1 MFIIRHPRHRTGV
14 HTVSQQK
21 LCIGPLES
29 LEAEKGSRFHEAEGR
44 LARPTTIVMI
54 LSNTG
59 IPHHN
64 TGGFVSHRKFLADK
78 EYGEA
83 LDTLVKACSDMLL
96 ISPDGERIFLGK
108 RKVQP
113 QPDWWFVGGRMF
125 PGETPKESC
134 TRLLKRELG
143 LEISVSRLRPV
154 CCQSLAWGM
163 REQLP
168 KTNGTTDSQFVL
180 SLQLEETELEKVVLD
195 EKEYEASQW
204 VEPQSIVMGNFHPA
218 LKFAVRS
225 LLAARKFSELKAAV
239 VAAPDNYV
247 EVSKLAI
254 ELVALTAD
262 APEGESDYRVVAPS
276 LQYECAV
283 TTML

>member
-1 MFIIRHPRHRTGV
+1 
-14 HTVSQQK
+14 
-21 LCIGPLES
+21 
-29 LEAEKGSRFHEAEGR
+29 
-44 LARPTTIVMI
+44 MI
-54 LSNTG
+54 LSSSG
-59 IPHHN
+59 IPHHD

-125 PGETPKESC
+125 PGETPKMSC

-143 LEISVSRLRPV
+143 LEVDVARLRPV

-168 KTNGTTDSQFVL
+168 KANGTTDSQFVL
-180 SLQLEETELEKVVLD
+180 SLQMEEAEVEKVVLD

-204 VEPQSIVMGNFHPA
+204 LEPQSILSGTFHPA

-225 LLAARKFSELKAAV
+225 LLAARKYSELQAAV
-239 VAAPDNYV
+239 TAAPDNHV
-247 EVSKLAI
+247 EIAKLAG

-262 APEGESDYRVVAPS
+262 APEGESEYRVVAPS
-276 LQYECAV
+276 LQYECTV
-283 TTML
+283 TTKL

>member
-1 MFIIRHPRHRTGV
+1 
-14 HTVSQQK
+14 
-21 LCIGPLES
+21 
-29 LEAEKGSRFHEAEGR
+29 
-44 LARPTTIVMI
+44 
-54 LSNTG
+54 
-59 IPHHN
+59 
-64 TGGFVSHRKFLADK
+64 
-78 EYGEA
+78 
-83 LDTLVKACSDMLL
+83 
-96 ISPDGERIFLGK
+96 
-108 RKVQP
+108 
-113 QPDWWFVGGRMF
+113 
-125 PGETPKESC
+125 
-134 TRLLKRELG
+134 
-143 LEISVSRLRPV
+143 
-154 CCQSLAWGM
+154 
-163 REQLP
+163 
-168 KTNGTTDSQFVL
+168 
-180 SLQLEETELEKVVLD
+180 LEETELEKVVLD

-247 EVSKLAI
+247 EVAKLAI